1 MTPLNLSM
9 KSFGAKSFEVSQYLV
24 KNGADMTEEE
34 RQFFAEME
42 EMFPEIRADVNAQDT
57 EYATQP
63 YAHAHG
69 HSLML
74 FVLFIQWLTDPFGV
88 FSDESGRKRG
98 RDGEFS

>member
-24 KNGADMTEEE
+24 KNGAAMTEEE
-34 RQFFAEME
+34 RWIIAQVE
-42 EMFPEIRADVNAQDT
+42 EIRADVNAQDT
-57 EYATQP
+57 EYDTQP

-74 FVLFIQWLTDPFGV
+74 FVLFIQWLTDPYGV

>member
-9 KSFGAKSFEVSQYLV
+9 KSSGAKSFEVSQYLV

-34 RQFFAEME
+34 RQFFAQVE
-42 EMFPEIRADVNAQDT
+42 EIRADVNAQDT

-74 FVLFIQWLTDPFGV
+74 FV
-88 FSDESGRKRG
+88 
-98 RDGEFS
+98 

>member
-34 RQFFAEME
+34 RWIIAQVE
-42 EMFPEIRADVNAQDT
+42 EIRADVNAQDT

-74 FVLFIQWLTDPFGV
+74 FVLFIQFLTDPFGV

>member
-34 RQFFAEME
+34 RWIIAQVEQ
-42 EMFPEIRADVNAQDT
+42 IRADVNAQDT
-57 EYATQP
+57 EYDTQP

>member
-24 KNGADMTEEE
+24 RNGADMTEEE
-34 RQFFAEME
+34 RWIIAQVEQ
-42 EMFPEIRADVNAQDT
+42 IRADVNAQDT
-57 EYATQP
+57 EYDTQP

-74 FVLFIQWLTDPFGV
+74 FVLFIQWLTDPFGF

>member
-34 RQFFAEME
+34 RQFFAQVE

-57 EYATQP
+57 EYDTQP

-74 FVLFIQWLTDPFGV
+74 FVLFIQWLTDPFGF

>member
-24 KNGADMTEEE
+24 RNGADMTEEE
-34 RQFFAEME
+34 RWIIAQVE
-42 EMFPEIRADVNAQDT
+42 EIRADVNAQDT
-57 EYATQP
+57 EYDTQP

-74 FVLFIQWLTDPFGV
+74 FVLFIQWLTDPFGF

>member
-1 MTPLNLSM
+1 M

-34 RQFFAEME
+34 RWIIAQVE
-42 EMFPEIRADVNAQDT
+42 EIRADVNAQDT

-74 FVLFIQWLTDPFGV
+74 FV
-88 FSDESGRKRG
+88 
-98 RDGEFS
+98 